1 MEFVRTIIGLEKAE
15 IVSPGYAVEYDYIEP
30 TQIWHRLESRLIK
43 QLFLGGQINGT
54 SGYEEAAAQGLVA
67 GINAAHSVLGRTE
80 FVLGR
85 DEAYIGVLIDDL
97 VTKGTREPYR
107 MFTSRAEHR
116 LVLREDNTIDR
127 LSGLSVALGLLSKD
141 DFDRFEVVKLERNR
155 LVERLKKEKLYPRPE
170 VQKLVVERGST
181 ALQRF

>member
-1 MEFVRTIIGLEKAE
+1 M
-15 IVSPGYAVEYDYIEP
+15 
-30 TQIWHRLESRLIK
+30 
-43 QLFLGGQINGT
+43 
-54 SGYEEAAAQGLVA
+54 
-67 GINAAHSVLGRTE
+67 
-80 FVLGR
+80 
-85 DEAYIGVLIDDL
+85 LIDDL

-155 LVERLKKEKLYPRPE
+155 LVERLKKEKLILAQRFKNLLWRGLNCSSKGFDIRGVLRRPE
-170 VQKLVVERGST
+170 IRFPLCRSLGLRLVRTQTFVILLRWGSST
-181 ALQRF
+181 LVT